1 MLVNKPVWIL
11 DDPFNGLDRNTVR
24 KITTLLSKKVENN
37 GLIIISSHQDVHIPN
52 HKIFQLK

>member
-11 DDPFNGLDRNTVR
+11 DDPFNGLDKNTVK

-37 GLIIISSHQDVHIPN
+37 GLIIISSHQDVFIPN

>member
-11 DDPFNGLDRNTVR
+11 DDPFNGLDKNTVK

-37 GLIIISSHQDVHIPN
+37 GLIIISTYQDVSITN
-52 HKIFQLK
+52 HTIFQLK